1 MNASLNEKLGT
12 VKWGEFKY
20 KEVFNRIEQ
29 GRRLKKDDQ
38 IDGTIPFV
46 MSGTT
51 NAGVVNYI
59 SNPVASFPKN
69 AITIDIFGNTFYR
82 NYAFGAGDDTGVYW
96 NDATAYSSNA
106 MLFFAVAM
114 QKSMMGRFSYGKK
127 LRSSQSEDFTMHL
140 PVTDDGVIDFD
151 FMESFIAELE
161 AERVAELE
169 AERVAELEAER
180 VAERVAE
187 LEAERVAEL
196 EAERVAELEAERVAE
211 RVAELEAERVAEQ
224 SAYLTVSGL
233 DNYELSNDEEDALKN
248 FQSLKWDTY
257 NLEKLFGKSTRGKR
271 LKGDDRIAGTLPF
284 VTAGEALEGIS
295 AYISN
300 EVEVFEKNT
309 TTIDMFG
316 SAKYRN
322 YIYGGDDH
330 IAVVHTE
337 NLPKYASIFVT
348 TAIHKSS
355 HNGQFDYG
363 HNFYAK
369 DADALYISL
378 PVNEAGNPDYDKMAI
393 IISAIH
399 KLVIKDVV
407 AYSNRKIKATKAV
420 VK

>member
-1 MNASLNEKLGT
+1 MNASLNEKLRT

-140 PVTDDGVIDFD
+140 PVTDDGTIDFD
-151 FMESFIAELE
+151 FMESFIAE
-161 AERVAELE
+161 RVAEL
-169 AERVAELEAER
+169 
-180 VAERVAE
+180 
-187 LEAERVAEL
+187 
-196 EAERVAELEAERVAE
+196 
-211 RVAELEAERVAEQ
+211 

-233 DNYELSNDEEDALKN
+233 DNYELSNNEMAIIERYKKHQIPFSEFEFIKIFN
-248 FQSLKWDTY
+248 NIKQ
-257 NLEKLFGKSTRGKR
+257 GRR
-271 LKGDDRIAGTLPF
+271 LKKDDQLPGDIPF
-284 VTAGEALEGIS
+284 VMSGTTNTGVIG
-295 AYISN
+295 YISN
-300 EVEVFEKNT
+300 PVARFPKNSI
-309 TTIDMFG
+309 TIDIFG
-316 SAKYRN
+316 NSFYRN
-322 YIYGGDDH
+322 YDFGAGDDTG
-330 IAVVHTE
+330 VYWNTE
-337 NLPKYASIFVT
+337 KEYSRTCMLFFAAAMGRALRGKYSYGKKLRSSQSIHFKMQLPT
-348 TAIHKSS
+348 
-355 HNGQFDYG
+355 
-363 HNFYAK
+363 K
-369 DADALYISL
+369 D
-378 PVNEAGNPDYDKMAI
+378 GKPDYDAMAAL
-393 IISAIH
+393 ISAVQ

-407 AYSNRKIKATKAV
+407 LYADRKIEKTKDV
-420 VK
+420 TKR

>member
-140 PVTDDGVIDFD
+140 PVTDDGAIDFD
-151 FMESFIAELE
+151 FMESF
-161 AERVAELE
+161 
-169 AERVAELEAER
+169 
-180 VAERVAE
+180 
-187 LEAERVAEL
+187 
-196 EAERVAELEAERVAE
+196 
-211 RVAELEAERVAEQ
+211 
-224 SAYLTVSGL
+224 
-233 DNYELSNDEEDALKN
+233 
-248 FQSLKWDTY
+248 
-257 NLEKLFGKSTRGKR
+257 
-271 LKGDDRIAGTLPF
+271 
-284 VTAGEALEGIS
+284 
-295 AYISN
+295 
-300 EVEVFEKNT
+300 
-309 TTIDMFG
+309 MFG

-322 YIYGGDDH
+322 YKYGADDH
-330 IAVVHTE
+330 VAVVHTE
-337 NLPKYASIFVT
+337 AVPMKAAIFVT
-348 TAIHKSS
+348 SACHKAA
-355 HNGQFDYG
+355 HTGKFDYG

-369 DADALYISL
+369 DADALDIQL
-378 PVNEAGNPDYDKMAI
+378 PTKDGKPDYDTMTAL
-393 IISAIH
+393 ISAVQ

-407 AYSNRKIKATKAV
+407 LYADRKIEKAKTITKH
-420 VK
+420 

>member
-140 PVTDDGVIDFD
+140 PVTDDGAIDFD

-161 AERVAELE
+161 AERVAEL
-169 AERVAELEAER
+169 
-180 VAERVAE
+180 
-187 LEAERVAEL
+187 
-196 EAERVAELEAERVAE
+196 
-211 RVAELEAERVAEQ
+211 

-420 VK
+420 VE

>member
-51 NAGVVNYI
+51 NAGVANYI

-140 PVTDDGVIDFD
+140 PVTDDGAIDFD

-161 AERVAELE
+161 AERVAEL
-169 AERVAELEAER
+169 
-180 VAERVAE
+180 
-187 LEAERVAEL
+187 
-196 EAERVAELEAERVAE
+196 
-211 RVAELEAERVAEQ
+211 
-224 SAYLTVSGL
+224 SAYLAVSGL
-233 DNYELSNDEEDALKN
+233 DNYELCSEEESVLKN

-257 NLEKLFGKSTRGKR
+257 NLEKLFGKATRGKR

-284 VTAGEALEGIS
+284 VTAGEASEGIS

-322 YIYGGDDH
+322 YKYGADDH
-330 IAVVHTE
+330 VAVVHTE
-337 NLPKYASIFVT
+337 AVPMKAAIFVT
-348 TAIHKSS
+348 SACHKAA
-355 HNGQFDYG
+355 HTGKFDYG

-369 DADALYISL
+369 DADALDIQL
-378 PVNEAGNPDYDKMAI
+378 PTKDGKPDYDTMTAL
-393 IISAIH
+393 ISAVQ

-407 AYSNRKIKATKAV
+407 LYADRKIEKAKTITKH
-420 VK
+420 

>member
-1 MNASLNEKLGT
+1 MNASLNKKLGN
-12 VKWGEFKY
+12 VKWGDY
-20 KEVFNRIEQ
+20 KMGELFQRVKTNKLPYKADELPNQPLGEYTLPCLTSSFNNQ
-29 GRRLKKDDQ
+29 GLNYYAPRE
-38 IDGTIPFV
+38 GATILQNV
-46 MSGTT
+46 
-51 NAGVVNYI
+51 I
-59 SNPVASFPKN
+59 SIPSNSDV
-69 AITIDIFGNTFYR
+69 YR
-82 NYAFGAGDDTGVYW
+82 
-96 NDATAYSSNA
+96 AYYQPN
-106 MLFFAVAM
+106 
-114 QKSMMGRFSYGKK
+114 
-127 LRSSQSEDFTMHL
+127 DFTVLSDAYAIRWIFDDRELSSRQYLFMVMCINKVTDL
-140 PVTDDGVIDFD
+140 PVYSYKNKLGGWNVVKNKHIQLPQKRGEIDFD

-161 AERVAELE
+161 AERVAEL
-169 AERVAELEAER
+169 
-180 VAERVAE
+180 
-187 LEAERVAEL
+187 
-196 EAERVAELEAERVAE
+196 
-211 RVAELEAERVAEQ
+211 

-271 LKGDDRIAGTLPF
+271 LKGGDRIAGTLPF
-284 VTAGEALEGIS
+284 VTAGEASEGIS